1 MSDPLIDKLLEN
13 SIGWLAD
20 SGPDEDIAIS
30 SRIRL
35 ARNLNGCNFP
45 INCDDEQLETV
56 ETIVDSAMRSGLE
69 PDWMNFK
76 VDRLDDSDKMILFER
91 RLASKELFSRKRGAG
106 LWTSPDERLSLM
118 VNEEDHLRI
127 QSVLPGFQL
136 EKVYETIDRF
146 DDELSAGLDYAF
158 DSTLGYLTCCPSNL
172 GTGMRASVMLH
183 LPGLVLSNQI
193 GGVLQGVRKLNF
205 AVRGIFGEGSD
216 NRGNLFQV
224 SNQSTLGESEPEIIE
239 RLSNIIGKLIDYE
252 KRARQRLLAKQ
263 SHMVFDRVGRA
274 YGTLRYCY
282 MLSSEEAL
290 NSLSLIRFGVDM
302 GMFSSMDIHMVN
314 DLVVRINPAHLQR
327 AYGAVEDAQARD
339 VLRAR
344 MMRERLRG

>member
-56 ETIVDSAMRSGLE
+56 ETIVDSAMRGGLE

-146 DDELSAGLDYAF
+146 DDEL
-158 DSTLGYLTCCPSNL
+158 
-172 GTGMRASVMLH
+172 
-183 LPGLVLSNQI
+183 
-193 GGVLQGVRKLNF
+193 
-205 AVRGIFGEGSD
+205 
-216 NRGNLFQV
+216 
-224 SNQSTLGESEPEIIE
+224 
-239 RLSNIIGKLIDYE
+239 
-252 KRARQRLLAKQ
+252 
-263 SHMVFDRVGRA
+263 
-274 YGTLRYCY
+274 
-282 MLSSEEAL
+282 
-290 NSLSLIRFGVDM
+290 
-302 GMFSSMDIHMVN
+302 
-314 DLVVRINPAHLQR
+314 
-327 AYGAVEDAQARD
+327 
-339 VLRAR
+339 
-344 MMRERLRG
+344 

>member
-56 ETIVDSAMRSGLE
+56 ETIVDSAMRGGLE

-172 GTGMRASVMLH
+172 GTGIQPYRRT
-183 LPGLVLSNQI
+183 
-193 GGVLQGVRKLNF
+193 VRK
-205 AVRGIFGEGSD
+205 RKTS
-216 NRGNLFQV
+216 
-224 SNQSTLGESEPEIIE
+224 
-239 RLSNIIGKLIDYE
+239 
-252 KRARQRLLAKQ
+252 
-263 SHMVFDRVGRA
+263 
-274 YGTLRYCY
+274 LR
-282 MLSSEEAL
+282 
-290 NSLSLIRFGVDM
+290 
-302 GMFSSMDIHMVN
+302 
-314 DLVVRINPAHLQR
+314 P
-327 AYGAVEDAQARD
+327 
-339 VLRAR
+339 
-344 MMRERLRG
+344 